1 MRVPRF
7 IHHIYAVSMGYF
19 WLPCPVCNKMF
30 GGHEWLPGNNLMYSL
45 SGGKGVCPNCGDF
58 ARKQNAE
65 DETIKVVEIWLQ
77 VERQLLNPNSRAF
90 THAKR
95 RGAIQAYENVLEL
108 LKTHDRHLT
117 TKTQ

>member
-1 MRVPRF
+1 M
-7 IHHIYAVSMGYF
+7 
-19 WLPCPVCNKMF
+19 
-30 GGHEWLPGNNLMYSL
+30 
-45 SGGKGVCPNCGDF
+45 
-58 ARKQNAE
+58 

-117 TKTQ
+117 TKNPTKMRGGYKCNT